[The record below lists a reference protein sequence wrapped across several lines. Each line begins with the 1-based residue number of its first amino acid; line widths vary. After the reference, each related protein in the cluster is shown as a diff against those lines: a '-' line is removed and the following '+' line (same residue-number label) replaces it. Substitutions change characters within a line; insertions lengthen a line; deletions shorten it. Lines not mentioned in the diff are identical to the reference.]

1 MGIEVNKADYRLIVN
16 ARIYGGIF
24 WAVMALGIAWILSWW
39 LAPQT
44 SDILQIALSLPTVA
58 YFIIYFAGL
67 LRRRRP
73 TREPGTF

>member
-1 MGIEVNKADYRLIVN
+1 MSVQLSKADYRLIVN

-24 WAVMALGIAWILSWW
+24 WAVLALGVAWILSWS

-44 SDILQIALSLPTVA
+44 SDLLQMALSLPTVA
-58 YFIIYFAGL
+58 YFIIYFMGL
-67 LRRRRP
+67 IRRSRT